1 MTGPSKA
8 NALGIRLKAER
19 RKRRLSL
26 RDLAD
31 ETGIS
36 VNTLS
41 RVERGYLPDLKNYQ
55 KITDWLGLP
64 ADTFLDS
71 SEGQNPLDTP
81 DVIAR
86 HLHSDTRLGPAAAA
100 KIAGMVQD
108 MYRSLAAERPA
119 VAVHLRSAKTF
130 TPEAGTLLARML
142 TEMQEVLLSEQNS

>member
-1 MTGPSKA
+1 MTGPSRA
-8 NALGIRLKAER
+8 SALGAHLKTER

-71 SEGQNPLDTP
+71 SEGQSPLDTP

-100 KIAGMVQD
+100 KIAAMVQD

-119 VAVHLRSAKTF
+119 VAVHLRSARTF
-130 TPEAGTLLARML
+130 KPEAGTLLARML
-142 TEMQEVLLSEQNS
+142 TEMQEALLAESNS

>member
-1 MTGPSKA
+1 MTAPSKA
-8 NALGIRLKAER
+8 NGLGAHLKTER

-26 RDLAD
+26 RDLSD

-41 RVERGYLPDLKNYQ
+41 RVERGYLPDLKNYR
-55 KITDWLGLP
+55 KLIDWLGLP

-71 SEGQNPLDTP
+71 VEGQTPLGTP

-86 HLHSDTRLGPAAAA
+86 HLHSDSRLGPAAAA
-100 KIAGMVQD
+100 KIATMVQD
-108 MYRSLAAERPA
+108 MYRSLAAERFT

-130 TPEAGTLLARML
+130 TPEAGALLARILIEMQETLLA
-142 TEMQEVLLSEQNS
+142 EPGY

>member
-8 NALGIRLKAER
+8 NALGAHLKAER

-26 RDLAD
+26 RDLAN

-64 ADTFLDS
+64 ADTFLDNG
-71 SEGQNPLDTP
+71 EGQGPLDTP
-81 DVIAR
+81 NVIAR

-100 KIAGMVQD
+100 KIAAMVQD

-130 TPEAGTLLARML
+130 TPEAGALLARML
-142 TEMQEVLLSEQNS
+142 TEMQETLLAEPSS